1 MSRLLSASLFLV
13 LCLSYVAA
21 TGSSSSGNHLPVGLA
36 GPGVNLNERF
46 FDQVRA
52 LIKRRLQEKELSG
65 KPQQDQQEQQE
76 LPIHLADDALAL
88 QNQRS
93 YDNVPIPAA
102 SVPTPVLVEN
112 WPTEQHS
119 FGQVTAVA
127 VDPQGNPVVFHRA
140 DRYWD
145 VK

>member
-1 MSRLLSASLFLV
+1 MSRLLFAALLA
-13 LCLSYVAA
+13 LMCLGSVAPSG
-21 TGSSSSGNHLPVGLA
+21 GSSSSNHLPAGL
-36 GPGVNLNERF
+36 GMGDEPVQVNLNERF

-52 LIKRRLQEKELSG
+52 LIKRRLQEKQLS
-65 KPQQDQQEQQE
+65 KPSEEAEE
-76 LPIHLADDALAL
+76 LPLPLVDDAVAL

-140 DRYWD
+140 ERYWD

>member
-1 MSRLLSASLFLV
+1 
-13 LCLSYVAA
+13 
-21 TGSSSSGNHLPVGLA
+21 GLA
-36 GPGVNLNERF
+36 VDLGPGVNLNERF

-52 LIKRRLQEKELSG
+52 LIKRRLQEKGLAKQS
-65 KPQQDQQEQQE
+65 EQPE
-76 LPIHLADDALAL
+76 LPLPLAEDDALAL

-93 YDNVPIPAA
+93 YDNVPLPAA

-127 VDPQGNPVVFHRA
+127 VDPQGNP
-140 DRYWD
+140 
-145 VK
+145 

>member
-1 MSRLLSASLFLV
+1 MSRLLFVALLAISLG
-13 LCLSYVAA
+13 YVA
-21 TGSSSSGNHLPVGLA
+21 SSSSNHLPAGLA
-36 GPGVNLNERF
+36 MDLGPGVNLNERF

-52 LIKRRLQEKELSG
+52 LIKRRLQEKGLAKPEQPELT
-65 KPQQDQQEQQE
+65 
-76 LPIHLADDALAL
+76 LPLTDDDAVAL

-93 YDNVPIPAA
+93 YDNVPLPAA

-127 VDPQGNPVVFHRA
+127 VDPQGSPVVFHRA
-140 DRYWD
+140 ERYWD